1 MSRPTCS
8 STFFLAFLLLLL
20 AAPGATH
27 AQTATQSTTVAPR
40 ASSTD
45 GLFLHVRA
53 GGHGIAF
60 ENAGDDTGATLGL
73 RAGYGFSDRVT
84 LYVGLEGADL
94 DGGSRLPG
102 LETEE
107 TSGLV
112 YAELGGRFH
121 FRPGHRLVPYADA
134 AIAVIGAGSEA
145 RAYGGDVGY
154 GGAGFSVGGGA
165 LYFLSPTLALEGGAS
180 FTPGRLMES
189 DLGGVN
195 ENIGVGVAGVR
206 MHVGLTFYP
215 FR

>member
-1 MSRPTCS
+1 MLRPARY
-8 STFFLAFLLLLL
+8 STLFHAFLLLL
-20 AAPGATH
+20 AVPVVTH
-27 AQTATQSTTVAPR
+27 AQTATRSTTVAPG

-60 ENAGDDTGATLGL
+60 E
-73 RAGYGFSDRVT
+73 
-84 LYVGLEGADL
+84 

-102 LETEE
+102 LETDE

-145 RAYGGDVGY
+145 RTYGGDVGY
-154 GGAGFSVGGGA
+154 GGAGLSVGGGA
-165 LYFLSPTLALEGGAS
+165 LYFLSPTVALEGGAS
-180 FTPGRLMES
+180 FTPGSLMES

-195 ENIGVGVAGVR
+195 EDIDIGVAGVR